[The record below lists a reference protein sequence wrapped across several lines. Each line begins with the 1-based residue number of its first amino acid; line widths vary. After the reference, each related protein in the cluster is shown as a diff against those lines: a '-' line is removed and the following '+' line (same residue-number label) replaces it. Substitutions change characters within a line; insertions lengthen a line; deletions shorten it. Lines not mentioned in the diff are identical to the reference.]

1 MTHICATILILC
13 TTFTVY
19 FNDHRDYFVQ
29 DITECAIAYNT
40 NYTEPSLRIPIKLVT
55 AIAALESGWG
65 TSRFAREGNNYFG
78 MQTLS
83 NDPDNYI
90 VPLNNHNLK
99 IKKYYNTCE
108 SVNDFMDIIS
118 KSRLYKEFQKELINQ
133 WIADNISYI
142 KLVYTMPRYSRD
154 TEWEVKVLSIINQME
169 D

>member
-13 TTFTVY
+13 NTFTVY
-19 FNDHRDYFVQ
+19 FNDQRDYFVQ

-40 NYTEPSLRIPIKLVT
+40 SYTEPSLRIPIKLVT

-78 MQTLS
+78 MQTS
-83 NDPDNYI
+83 SEDIDEYI

-108 SVNDFMDIIS
+108 SVNDFMDTMS
-118 KSRLYKEFQKELINQ
+118 QSRLYKRFQKELINQ
-133 WIADNISYI
+133 WISDEISYI

-154 TEWEVKVLSIINQME
+154 TGWEVKVLSIINQME

>member
-13 TTFTVY
+13 TSLPIY
-19 FNDHRDYFVQ
+19 FNDERNNFVQ
-29 DITECAIAYNT
+29 EILKCAIENNT
-40 NYTEPSLRIPIKLVT
+40 SYTEPHHRIPIKLVA

-78 MQTLS
+78 MQS
-83 NDPDNYI
+83 SSEDIDEYI

-108 SVNDFMDIIS
+108 SVNDFMDTMS
-118 KSRLYKEFQKELINQ
+118 QSRLYKRFQKELINQ
-133 WIADNISYI
+133 WISDEISYI

-154 TEWEVKVLSIINQME
+154 TEWEDKVLSIIKQME

>member
-13 TTFTVY
+13 NTLPIY
-19 FNDHRDYFVQ
+19 FDDNRNDFVQ
-29 DITECAIAYNT
+29 KISECAIENNT
-40 NYTEPSLRIPIKLVT
+40 DYTEPHQRIPIKLVA

-78 MQTLS
+78 MQTS
-83 NDPDNYI
+83 TNDVDKYI
-90 VPLNNHNLK
+90 VPLNNHKLK

-108 SVNDFMDIIS
+108 SVNDFMDIMS
-118 KSRLYKEFQKELINQ
+118 QSRLYKRFQKELINQ
-133 WIADNISYI
+133 WISDEISYI

-154 TEWEVKVLSIINQME
+154 TGWEVKVLSIINQME